1 MIVERGRCLVFP
13 VMNGIHIN
21 ITFFIRFSLQSLHRL
36 YFQCYLKES
45 LLCWFWSKC
54 WRLHNVGNVTLYE
67 PLNIRCYNS
76 MDLRANG
83 IFNVLYFIKHSF
95 SPIFSYLFNSKPEIL
110 AYFICSLNN
119 IASLRSH
126 KNMIV
131 YFLLTNSFCFL

>member
-1 MIVERGRCLVFP
+1 MIGERGWCSVFP

-21 ITFFIRFSLQSLHRL
+21 ITFFIRFSPASLYSEIIFSML
-36 YFQCYLKES
+36 LES

-95 SPIFSYLFNSKPEIL
+95 FSDFFLF
-110 AYFICSLNN
+110 
-119 IASLRSH
+119 
-126 KNMIV
+126 V
-131 YFLLTNSFCFL
+131 